1 MDKSAIEAIR
11 DSSGQ
16 AAAVTYSSLPESV
29 RESVIAIPNG
39 VALKSIEQFMPGR
52 SRFRGH
58 LETSSIQD
66 FADYVKARP
75 GGHGFIDPAEVIA
88 NVIFNLGDA
97 TNPGHGDHVA
107 TLQLAATPAYLA
119 ILSTRGVAFTQRDA
133 LDFIEDWAHVI
144 TATREDDAGNQQA
157 IPLAHAIAAI
167 RKVKIEAKSS
177 AETTEGNFQQSRSV
191 LESVAASSDAGL
203 PDALEFHITPYQGLS
218 QRFFRLRLSIS
229 TSHREPTLRFRI
241 IGLEKAQEEILEE
254 FKDLLTGKI
263 GDAAT
268 MTIGTFTL

>member
-1 MDKSAIEAIR
+1 MNPNHTTIETLMAELDGGTLGPRI
-11 DSSGQ
+11 
-16 AAAVTYSSLPESV
+16 AAALAEAAVGTAACNDKRKRGKVT
-29 RESVIAIPNG
+29 
-39 VALKSIEQFMPGR
+39 IEF
-52 SRFRGH
+52 
-58 LETSSIQD
+58 
-66 FADYVKARP
+66 
-75 GGHGFIDPAEVIA
+75 
-88 NVIFNLGDA
+88 A